1 MKEENTRNVI
11 IKNKDNI
18 ISMIMDSFGKFNE
31 FEKLGYKY
39 VCWIIEQDLKGIEE
53 ENYSEKQC
61 LKEFADIMIVII
73 RKLYEEGYDYKN
85 VIRDRIEKRMKGNEE
100 EIVNKYTSKYN
111 QERKITLP
119 KNPPIG
125 IVSTGMEKRSR

>member
-125 IVSTGMEKRSR
+125 IVSTVMEKRFG